1 MALISKDELKISTV
15 SFHLALAKVRPP
27 LLLFFLKIFVAFN
40 SISAQTSIVV
50 PSQIPLQGDPN
61 QNLKFVLAITLKI
74 CISDPMLVKPKCVW
88 EVKSFLFFSCLF
100 TIFQKNFHLPNTF
113 WLQQHMVRNAYFE
126 IYRQKKFQILIR
138 VSMYYDSGRNQKI
151 HIIKRD
157 RTKSFRISVGMRID
171 TAIFP
176 NQFS

>member
-74 CISDPMLVKPKCVW
+74 CISDPMLVKPKYVW
-88 EVKSFLFFSCLF
+88 EVKVFF
-100 TIFQKNFHLPNTF
+100 
-113 WLQQHMVRNAYFE
+113 
-126 IYRQKKFQILIR
+126 KKL
-138 VSMYYDSGRNQKI
+138 
-151 HIIKRD
+151 
-157 RTKSFRISVGMRID
+157 
-171 TAIFP
+171 
-176 NQFS
+176 